1 MPIELQTQQWPA
13 QTRRA
18 ILLVHGVGNAGPG
31 DYLALLAD
39 VKLMLGDQ
47 ADGTVIYQLW
57 YDQVNDWFAAK
68 TDLGDL
74 LASAVASLR
83 SEINDPELG
92 EAIAETVGD
101 VLWPVLVADA
111 RAAVREVYVAQLKQ
125 IVLDGINAGV
135 PARRQ
140 KLSIICH
147 SLGCFHTYEALH
159 HIARFPSHALQPAT
173 HEVRFANVIFM
184 ASPVQLIR
192 TVADKLGS
200 LVPNRR
206 WLYAVQGDAL
216 SIPFEKTLTGMI
228 VPSVRR
234 WVSITGDLD
243 PVGGFFFRNKA
254 PWAYMQVA
262 GQESRVDDQSPLNI
276 SSKQQLAQLLRDSRR
291 TMSPPLIT
299 ASNPHSW
306 ENYVRLNSGELRQWI
321 AT

>member
-13 QTRRA
+13 GARRA

-31 DYLALLAD
+31 DYQALVAD
-39 VKLMLGDQ
+39 VKLMLGDE
-47 ADGTVIYQLW
+47 AERTVIYQLW

-68 TDLGDL
+68 TNLGDL
-74 LASAVASLR
+74 LGSAVAALR

-92 EAIAETVGD
+92 ESIAETVGD
-101 VLWPVLVADA
+101 VLWPVLLADA
-111 RAAVREVYVAQLKQ
+111 RTAVREAYVAQLKQ
-125 IVLDGINAGV
+125 VVLDGINAGV

-140 KLSIICH
+140 QLSIICH
-147 SLGCFHTYEALH
+147 SLGCFYTYEALH
-159 HIARFPSHALQPAT
+159 HIALFPSHALQPAT

-192 TVADKLGS
+192 TVADRLGS

-206 WLYAVQGDAL
+206 WLYTVQGDSL
-216 SIPFEKTLTGMI
+216 LIPFETTLTGLQL
-228 VPSVRR
+228 PSVRR
-234 WVSITGDLD
+234 WVSITGNLD

-254 PWAYMQVA
+254 PWAYMNVP
-262 GQESRVDDQSPLNI
+262 GQESRVDDQSALNI
-276 SSKQQLAQLLRDSRR
+276 ASKQELAQLLRDSRR
-291 TMSPPLIT
+291 TMRPPLIT